1 MFHDPVTF
9 CSYFKLRDLALIEE
23 TFHLAQTVHS
33 GS

>member
-1 MFHDPVTF
+1 MFHDSVTF
-9 CSYFKLRDLALIEE
+9 CSFKLRDLALIEE